1 MIGFMPSIY
10 TNPNELV
17 YCWFARYYTH
27 SGHPAYV
34 FAIEDLLE
42 KKNIRPDVEF
52 INRLNSDAKD
62 IITKMISMEDLILNH
77 TMFPYYRFAE
87 NNRLCNALKLMIE
100 TDGDA
105 HQLLPVSKNRAGGQT
120 RYIKY
125 CPICAA
131 EARQFYGEAYWSRT
145 ANIRNMDV
153 CAYHKCRLKKTNIV
167 ISGKQSGRLFVADA
181 EIKDVEPEFVNEG
194 LELQFAKY
202 LTDVFQKPI
211 NMNNTVDIGVFLNS
225 KLEGTQYLSTRG
237 MMRNVSLLFDD
248 IIKFYEKLPNQGIT
262 RLSQIQKIFTGYRW
276 DFYEICQIAFFLNIS
291 VYDLINPKKP
301 EKSQTELFNEKVARL
316 YDAGLGCYR
325 IAKEMDCSPSTA
337 RKANQV
343 KPKAGHDYSV
353 RKGMKKA
360 DWEQMDNDMIQQ
372 VRDVCEQIYYN
383 AGGRPGRVT
392 EYAVCRVLEIP
403 SKRFDYLPLCRAVIQ
418 EYTEDYEVYWAREV
432 VWCYQHL
439 IDTIGKDS
447 IKWRDIRDITNLRKA
462 NFIASFPYL
471 NQFTDG
477 VTAEKIKALLPVQE
491 TE

>member
-1 MIGFMPSIY
+1 MIAYLPKLYQGELFYSWLARYYCHTTPIY
-10 TNPNELV
+10 TN
-17 YCWFARYYTH
+17 
-27 SGHPAYV
+27 
-34 FAIEDLLE
+34 AIGDILE
-42 KKNIRPDVEF
+42 KRTIRPDMEF
-52 INRLNSDAKD
+52 ISRLHPDAKNA
-62 IITKMISMEDLILNH
+62 ITKRISMKELVLGH
-77 TMFPYYRFAE
+77 TMFPIARFITASRRNFAME
-87 NNRLCNALKLMIE
+87 SMIAQE
-100 TDGDA
+100 GDV
-105 HQLLPVSKNRAGGQT
+105 HNLLPIPKSKQI
-120 RYIKY
+120 RYLKY

-131 EARQFYGEAYWSRT
+131 GDREIYGETYWRQT
-145 ANIRNMDV
+145 AQLRNMDI

-211 NMNNTVDIGVFLNS
+211 NMDNAVDIGVFLNS

-276 DFYEICQIAFFLNIS
+276 DFYEVCQIAFFLNIS
-291 VYDLINPKKP
+291 VYDLVNPKKP

-343 KPKAGHDYSV
+343 KPKAEHDYSV

-360 DWEQMDNDMIQQ
+360 DWEQMDNDMLQQ

-383 AGGRPGRVT
+383 NGGRPGRVT

-403 SKRFDYLPLCRAVIQ
+403 SKRFDYLPQCQAVIQ

-439 IDTIGKDS
+439 IETNEENTIR
-447 IKWRDIRDITNLRKA
+447 WRDIRDITNLRKD
-462 NFIASFPYL
+462 NFIVSHQYL
-471 NQFTDG
+471 HLFADKETVD
-477 VTAEKIKALLPVQE
+477 KIKKLLSI
-491 TE
+491 

>member
-10 TNPNELV
+10 PDELV
-17 YCWFARYYTH
+17 YSWFCRYYAH
-27 SGHPAYV
+27 SGHSAYV

-77 TMFPYYRFAE
+77 TMFPIARFIPAS
-87 NNRLCNALKLMIE
+87 RKRVALESMIAQE
-100 TDGDA
+100 GDV
-105 HQLLPVSKNRAGGQT
+105 HNLLPIPKSKQI
-120 RYIKY
+120 RYLKY
-125 CPICAA
+125 CPICVSEERQCVA
-131 EARQFYGEAYWSRT
+131 EARNFGEAYWTRES
-145 ANIRNMDV
+145 NMINVEV
-153 CAYHKCRLKKTNIV
+153 CVYHKCRLKKTDIV
-167 ISGKQSGRLFVADA
+167 ISGKQSPRLYAA
-181 EIKDVEPEFVNEG
+181 ETEIRDVEPEFVEDG
-194 LELQFAKY
+194 LELNFVQY
-202 LTDVFQKPI
+202 LTDAFQSPI
-211 NMNNTVDIGVFLNS
+211 DMDNTIAIGEFLNS
-225 KLEGTQYLSTRG
+225 KLEGTKYLSARG
-237 MMRNVSLLFDD
+237 RMRNVSLLFADFME
-248 IIKFYEKLPNQGIT
+248 FYKELPNQGIT
-262 RLSQIQKIFTGYRW
+262 KLSQMQKIFTGYRW

-291 VYDLINPKKP
+291 VYDLVNPKKP

-343 KPKAGHDYSV
+343 KQKAGHDYSV

-403 SKRFDYLPLCRAVIQ
+403 SKRFDYLPQCRAVIQ

-432 VWCYQHL
+432 VWCYRHL
-439 IDTIGKDS
+439 TDANGEDAIR
-447 IKWRDIRDITNLRKA
+447 WRNIRDVTNLRRD

-471 NQFTDG
+471 CQFCNQE
-477 VTAEKIKALLPVQE
+477 TADKIKTLLPI
-491 TE
+491 